1 LIWSQAAIGRA
12 GALEAAAGGPSSGGS
27 ASGGIVSGGAA
38 SGGGLAATA
47 VRPAVATA
55 PSPATMCE
63 EDFTA
68 LYRQLAAPLAAYAR
82 RTLGSAEEAH
92 DVVQETFY
100 RYLRAELPAGTDPEV
115 ARPYLYRTAS
125 HLMRDRWRRG
135 KRELRWREAH
145 PEPRPEPPR
154 DRTLASDLDRALGR
168 LKPRDRALLWLAHVE
183 GASHREIA
191 AALAIGEA
199 SVRVL
204 LFRAR
209 KRFEAVL
216 AEHGFTQ
223 EEG

>member
-1 LIWSQAAIGRA
+1 MD
-12 GALEAAAGGPSSGGS
+12 EAAFA
-27 ASGGIVSGGAA
+27 
-38 SGGGLAATA
+38 
-47 VRPAVATA
+47 
-55 PSPATMCE
+55 
-63 EDFTA
+63 A
-68 LYRQLAAPLAAYAR
+68 LYRELAAPLAAYAR

-100 RYLRAELPAGTDPEV
+100 RYLRAELPAGTGSET
-115 ARPYLYRTAS
+115 ARPYLYRIAS

-135 KRELRWREAH
+135 TRERRWREAN
-145 PEPRPEPPR
+145 PEPQPAPPR

-191 AALAIGEA
+191 DALALGEA
-199 SVRVL
+199 SVRVM

-216 AEHGFTQ
+216 TDSGFTT
-223 EEG
+223 EDA